1 MLRCAPG
8 VLEWPLGGLPR
19 RRGERR
25 GERRILESFSP
36 DPKRTVLSMSLLGVM
51 SQEALP
57 TLADWRFSKRSDID
71 EAAREEARWDVYV
84 D

>member
-8 VLEWPLGGLPR
+8 VLEWPLGALPR
-19 RRGERR
+19 RR

-36 DPKRTVLSMSLLGVM
+36 GPKRTVLSMSLLGVM

-71 EAAREEARWDVYV
+71 EVAREEARWVVYV